1 MSNTPRAGP
10 APTLQ
15 HVMEAWN
22 VAQRELEPQVQAVQK
37 EFGGTRWLGGGK
49 KSATLAKLQE
59 VVTQSAARLRNFQ
72 EAMDTPSIG
81 QSDVAVTISTS
92 PRPATSP
99 RPGNAQVLA
108 KPKVQ
113 TAPPAS
119 KDGPSEGAAPRALDI
134 DGLQR
139 ELDETVAHKQKLAEQ
154 LQMQSSELDNL
165 KAHLRSTIEGA
176 RQETEHRS
184 RLMEQIDMMQQ
195 AGAKLNAVME
205 RRFTKQQNTIE
216 WSLRMAKL
224 LETQV
229 AVLQNEM
236 DSTKSAVKTK
246 LQEGMKRLQVAF
258 SAKERER
265 ADAELKVK
273 DATIE
278 QLKSEMNA
286 SDTELQQK
294 MLAESK
300 SVDSLKA
307 QVDTLQ
313 KALAETRKTHES
325 ELQEM
330 SKDLENEQK
339 TSKTLLAD
347 LKEKA
352 SELGKTAQNLQT
364 AQAKFDEV
372 TDAAMKE
379 AQAKAALEAQIVKLK
394 VEMESSKQ
402 SLEKNNGAKEQEQ
415 RKLASDLAKVRD
427 ERDRLGAE
435 LDNLKQELVSIKRKW
450 EEELKNA
457 NATISKLTS
466 DADESLAKRTETDS
480 EVKRLRAESMRLQNS
495 LKADQETA
503 KKQEEI
509 RQTEFQVKNSTIDRL
524 RADIANLQ
532 GSAADIEEKLRSD
545 LTKSDT
551 ELAAARKKCEELTRR
566 AEFQGNERQ
575 KAEETIAKSES
586 LLARLKDDLDKTKQ
600 ELLQTAQ
607 VCEAR
612 GVELTTKESAVET
625 LKSEVSGLQVLVV
638 EGVRALSLAKYLENQ
653 VAELQQEVM
662 QAKDASIA
670 KMQTAMKR
678 VQDAVKAMERA
689 RADTELELKS
699 KIETIE
705 GLKAEFS
712 NIQGS
717 ASAASD
723 VEKKLRTELST
734 LQDELVAAKRRVEE
748 LTQRAVSDGQERKKL
763 ESTIAENELGQASL
777 KAEFDGKTQQLA
789 TAAGEL
795 EAQKLALDKADAE
808 LQSSKDEAAKQ
819 IEAEREEGTKKCREL
834 ESQLQAAASLSADL
848 DSTIKKLREEL
859 SAKDKALQLKAATA
873 KLDDQQQSAP
883 LIKKEAGKA
892 QRSAAPAPPNPGL
905 EKGREPA
912 EVQESLEMVKSLKAQ
927 ALNADSEIQ
936 RLHEQETK
944 LEHALQAAQSLAEK
958 SNKILADRDSE
969 LERVRASMREL
980 EATIE
985 LLIKERGIKEKDL
998 AASETKLRETC
1009 QLLDLHLTEI
1019 GNLREEVEHK
1029 ESKLKALE
1037 EDARKNSSLSADLDS
1052 TIKKLREQAS
1062 AKDQALQDSKQA
1074 IAQKDAELA
1083 ALSKKLDQTGKMSE
1097 DAAMINKAK
1106 QKLSEQ
1112 LKIKDEEMQLVEGE
1126 ARTLKTS
1133 IRDIQD
1139 QALLRAHQH
1148 AKEMEE
1154 VKKELQS
1161 MHDAKK
1167 LSAIELQSAKSTC
1180 KSSAINL
1187 AARESELRELQRQY
1201 ERLRVEKAIADKALE
1216 SSLEE
1221 CDNLKVQVVNLE
1233 DAAKKEAAWR
1243 ALRESTSNSRYSS
1256 PSSRPL
1262 AVEQLR
1268 ATELLENVLRCKE
1281 VIRLLSENIKRDVLQ
1296 VEPSAQVS
1304 DESRKSTVG
1313 IMFDGKGTVE
1323 SVLIGGPAHA
1333 SRKIRKGDRVSS
1345 CLLHVVP
1352 RSRLLALGWWT
1363 QCCRPAGLCNDCGT
1377 KI

>member
-1 MSNTPRAGP
+1 MSTTPRTGP

-15 HVMEAWN
+15 HVLEAWN
-22 VAQRELEPQVQAVQK
+22 VVQRELEPQVQAVRK
-37 EFGGTRWLGGGK
+37 EFGGSRWLGGGK

-59 VVTQSAARLRNFQ
+59 VVTQSAARLQNFQ
-72 EAMDTPSIG
+72 EAMDSPSIG
-81 QSDVAVTISTS
+81 QPDVAVTISTS
-92 PRPATSP
+92 PRPAMRT
-99 RPGNAQVLA
+99 GTEQVLA
-108 KPKVQ
+108 KPKLQ
-113 TAPPAS
+113 RAAPPAN

-139 ELDETVAHKQKLAEQ
+139 ELDETVAQKQKLEEQ
-154 LQMQSSELDNL
+154 LQLQSLGLDNL
-165 KAHLRSTIEGA
+165 KAQLRSSIEGA

-195 AGAKLNAVME
+195 TGTKLNMVME
-205 RRFTKQQNTIE
+205 ERFTKQQNTIE
-216 WSLRMAKL
+216 WSWRMAKL

-229 AVLQNEM
+229 AVLQYEM
-236 DSTKSAVKTK
+236 DSSKSAVTTK
-246 LQEGMKRLQVAF
+246 LQEGMKRMQAAVK
-258 SAKERER
+258 AKESER

-278 QLKSEMNA
+278 RLKSEMNA

-294 MLAESK
+294 MLTESK

-307 QVDTLQ
+307 KVDTLQ
-313 KALAETRKTHES
+313 KTLAETRKTHES
-325 ELQEM
+325 ELQQM
-330 SKDLENEQK
+330 SKDLENEKK

-352 SELGKTAQNLQT
+352 SELGKTAQNLQS
-364 AQAKFDEV
+364 AQAKFDEL

-379 AQAKAALEAQIVKLK
+379 AQAKAALEAQIVQLK

-402 SLEKNNGAKEQEQ
+402 SLEQNDGAKEKEQ

-435 LDNLKQELVSIKRKW
+435 LDNLKQELVSTKRKM

-457 NATISKLTS
+457 NTTISKLTS
-466 DADESLAKRTETDS
+466 DADESLEQRTETDS
-480 EVKRLRAESMRLQNS
+480 EMKRLREESVRLQNT
-495 LKADQETA
+495 LNADQETG

-509 RQTEFQVKNSTIDRL
+509 RQTELQVKNSTIDRL
-524 RADIANLQ
+524 RADIANMHD
-532 GSAADIEEKLRSD
+532 SAADLEKKLRAD

-566 AEFQGNERQ
+566 AESEGNERQ
-575 KAEETIAKSES
+575 MAEETIAKSES
-586 LLARLKDDLDKTKQ
+586 LLARVKDDLDKTTQ

-612 GVELTTKESAVET
+612 GVELKSKESAVET
-625 LKSEVSGLQVLVV
+625 LKSEVSGLQGLVV
-638 EGVRALSLAKYLENQ
+638 EGVRALNMAKYLETQ
-653 VAELQQEVM
+653 VAEVQQEVT
-662 QAKDASIA
+662 QANAASITN
-670 KMQTAMKR
+670 MQTAMKR
-678 VQDAVKAMERA
+678 VQDAVKAKERA
-689 RADTELELKS
+689 RADAESELKS

-705 GLKAEFS
+705 SLKVEFS
-712 NIQGS
+712 KLQGS

-723 VEKKLRTELST
+723 VEKKLRTELAT
-734 LQDELVAAKRRVEE
+734 LQGELVAAKRRVEE
-748 LTQRAVSDGQERKKL
+748 LTQRAVSDGLQRKKL
-763 ESTIAENELGQASL
+763 ESTIAKYESGHASL
-777 KAEFDGKTQQLA
+777 KAEFDRKTQELA
-789 TAAGEL
+789 TAVGEL

-808 LQSSKDEAAKQ
+808 RQSSKDEAAKQ
-819 IEAEREEGTKKCREL
+819 MEAEREDDTKKCREL

-859 SAKDKALQLKAATA
+859 SAKDKALQLKGETVDV
-873 KLDDQQQSAP
+873 DDQQQSAP

-912 EVQESLEMVKSLKAQ
+912 VVQESLEMVKSLKAQ

-969 LERVRASMREL
+969 LERVRASMKKL

-985 LLIKERGIKEKDL
+985 LLTKERGIKEKDL
-998 AASETKLRETC
+998 AAAETKLRETC
-1009 QLLDLHLTEI
+1009 QLLDSHLTEI
-1019 GNLREEVEHK
+1019 GNLREEVERK
-1029 ESKLKALE
+1029 ESKLRGLE
-1037 EDARKNSSLSADLDS
+1037 DDARNNSSLSADLDS
-1052 TIKKLREQAS
+1052 T
-1062 AKDQALQDSKQA
+1062 KQT

-1083 ALSKKLDQTGKMSE
+1083 ALSKKLEQTGKMSE
-1097 DAAMINKAK
+1097 DAALINKAK

-1126 ARTLKTS
+1126 VRTLKTS

-1148 AKEMEE
+1148 AKEIAE

-1167 LSAIELQSAKSTC
+1167 LSDIEVQSAESISKSN
-1180 KSSAINL
+1180 AITL
-1187 AARESELRELQRQY
+1187 AAKESELRELQLQY
-1201 ERLRVEKAIADKALE
+1201 ERLRAEKAIADKALE
-1216 SSLEE
+1216 SSSEE
-1221 CDNLKVQVVNLE
+1221 CENLKVHLVNLE
-1233 DAAKKEAAWR
+1233 DAAKKEA
-1243 ALRESTSNSRYSS
+1243 LRESIPNSRYSS
-1256 PSSRPL
+1256 PSSRTL

-1268 ATELLENVLRCKE
+1268 ATELLENVLRCKD
-1281 VIRLLSENIKRDVLQ
+1281 VIRLLSENMKRDVLH

-1333 SRKIRKGDRVSS
+1333 SRKIRKGDRVFS
-1345 CLLHVVP
+1345 CFLHAFLRCP
-1352 RSRLLALGWWT
+1352 PSCLLALGWWT
-1363 QCCRPAGLCNDCGT
+1363 Q
-1377 KI
+1377 